1 MVVIDPH
8 PTSPAR
14 GGGRSRGEVSSLP
27 QRGRKE
33 SPLPWRG
40 RARVGAARR
49 AGEEE
54 EAVAR
59 LVPSPSGGGQ
69 GWGLLSPLPNLPPLG
84 GQGWELLGER
94 GRRRSR
100 GELVPSLGGGGQ
112 GWGFLSP
119 LPTSPA
125 GGGQGWGLLGDQ
137 RRTGSAK
144 SSAASASPKQSNDA
158 TNGGSDCRR
167 GS

>member
-1 MVVIDPH
+1 VARLVP
-8 PTSPAR
+8 SP
-14 GGGRSRGEVSSLP
+14 SEV
-27 QRGRKE
+27 GE

-59 LVPSPSGGGQ
+59 LVPSASGGGQ
-69 GWGLLSPLPNLPPLG
+69 GWGL
-84 GQGWELLGER
+84 
-94 GRRRSR
+94 
-100 GELVPSLGGGGQ
+100 
-112 GWGFLSP
+112 LSP

-144 SSAASASPKQSNDA
+144 SSAASASL
-158 TNGGSDCRR
+158 
-167 GS
+167 